1 MQGDRTTR
9 AQLSW
14 QNMLPPSLL
23 ALAALTLR
31 LWHLDYDSIWL
42 DEAMSAYH
50 SSLPSKYLW
59 KKAIVNKPPLYY
71 HITTLFWS
79 PGNGA
84 FALRLPA
91 AIFGAVTVFLSWYLG
106 KALAGTKGAALL
118 ALFVLLS
125 PLNIQ
130 YSQEARHYTLLTV
143 GWLLVILAL
152 FRLVE
157 SAQQPKPPIRFLA
170 ALGVGIMLM
179 IQTHP
184 IAWIYLVAA
193 AASYVTAQA
202 LPGHLTR
209 PNLLHP
215 LWACLLACLTLLPW
229 LPSILKLANGAH
241 HFNWLEQPSSEM
253 ALDDFLQLFG
263 SNWLAVMGLTGL
275 LLYWVRH
282 RLSEGVLL
290 LGLSLLPPLL
300 IWLAGFIMPMYML
313 RTIMPGH
320 VLALAGIVLLITT
333 LRGRWLG
340 VAASLL
346 VVCSLTTSS
355 YRQLT
360 TPNKEDWRSLSQQL
374 LSQSNPTDVVLLC
387 EPYLYYPLWFY
398 QGNGLLPTYVI
409 KTTGDDQVSLSNVMH
424 LKWSQCLDG
433 TCAPFYQQSQPGQR
447 KVIWAVDGGG
457 GPPCASTQIQASL
470 LKLTGQE
477 YLPQSAW
484 QGHKVQLT
492 PYVLAD

>member
-23 ALAALTLR
+23 ALAALALR

-79 PGNGA
+79 PGDGA

-118 ALFVLLS
+118 AFFVLLS
-125 PLNIQ
+125 PVNIQ
-130 YSQEARHYTLLTV
+130 YSQEARNYTLLTV

-170 ALGVGIMLM
+170 MLGVGIMLM

-193 AASYVTAQA
+193 AASYVSAQA
-202 LPGHLTR
+202 LSGHLTR

-215 LWACLLACLTLLPW
+215 LWTCLLACLTLLPW
-229 LPSILKLANGAH
+229 LPSILRLANGAH
-241 HFNWLEQPSSEM
+241 HFNWLEQPSAEM

-263 SNWLAVMGLTGL
+263 SSWLALMGLTGL
-275 LLYWVRH
+275 VLYWVRH

-290 LGLSLLPPLL
+290 LGLLLLPPLL
-300 IWLAGFIMPMYML
+300 IWLAGFIKPMYML

-320 VLALAGIVLLITT
+320 VLALAGMVLLITT

-340 VAASLL
+340 IAAS
-346 VVCSLTTSS
+346 VVVVWSLTTLS

-360 TPNKEDWRSLSQQL
+360 TFHKEDWRGLSRQL
-374 LSQSNPTDVVLLC
+374 LSQSKPTDVVLVC

-398 QGNGLLPTYVI
+398 LGKSLPHTYAIKAKGDGLA
-409 KTTGDDQVSLSNVMH
+409 QLSNVVNSTW
-424 LKWSQCLDG
+424 LQCPNG
-433 TCAPFYQQSQPGQR
+433 TCAPFYQQGQPGLR
-447 KVIWAVDGGG
+447 KVIWAVDGGSDLS
-457 GPPCASTQIQASL
+457 CASTQIQASL